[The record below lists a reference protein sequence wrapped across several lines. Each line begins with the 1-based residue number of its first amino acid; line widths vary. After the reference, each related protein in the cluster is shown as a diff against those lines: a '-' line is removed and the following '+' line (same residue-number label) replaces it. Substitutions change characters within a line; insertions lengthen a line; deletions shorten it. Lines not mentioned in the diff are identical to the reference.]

1 MSENPIAA
9 TYDVTMTIPAAKR
22 NFVENLAVENLA
34 VENLAAES
42 VNVGSYRS
50 SAFLLMIL

>member
-34 VENLAAES
+34 AES